1 MDQLYRFD
9 GAPPPALTEALLRSE
24 LEKRRLRRETI
35 LVTIAAILTQLCL
48 VLLAA
53 ALYPVRPG
61 LALVCTVYLCLSV
74 SGGGVLALVYTQQR
88 RYLTP

>member
-1 MDQLYRFD
+1 MDQLYPFD
-9 GAPPPALTEALLRSE
+9 GATPPALTEALLRAE

-53 ALYPVRPG
+53 VLYPMWPG
-61 LALVCTVYLCLSV
+61 LALVCVGYLCLSA
-74 SGGGVLALVYTQQR
+74 SGAGVLALVYTQRR